1 MLQKFLLTPGVG
13 DVAARRLLD
22 ACNRPAQVVVG
33 RRCVFSRL
41 PFCNCIHL
49 RSIFNSEC
57 RRGKSG
63 APVWPPVQLT
73 VQTSV
78 LPSPSRAR
86 LHFSAKSTESSP
98 LDETHAVSLDSP
110 EMRGSTAKGAQRE
123 GGQHVKWQ
131 RAQAT
136 DCQQPQPASSSA
148 CGLSYS
154 KFVRKCSDWL
164 TDRQL
169 ERVAVRLKA
178 YKCLKKAPRPHNK
191 LAAVRDIG
199 KIVPK
204 EHRGELMKLLA
215 DSLDLV
221 DPHHFLRLSKAS
233 SDRIATQDEVG
244 DGMPQSIMGDYT
256 VGKDMS
262 VEEMNSYLCKFC
274 AITLQAF
281 SGCGK
286 IKKLEIF
293 DDRLRTLDQTEDN
306 TLQAK
311 GEQAIRDKLERRFS
325 PIFALAEF
333 SSTQEKQNACR
344 TYLRT
349 FGVPCIDRLVYPE
362 DAAVKTTLIATNLPF
377 ILTPD
382 EVARILSFALV
393 RDAVAPVEYPAV
405 CRIRMTNPKLFGKK
419 RETTRTLADA
429 LVPLGK
435 RLTLVAT
442 LVLTNRL
449 VLNNDGLFVLRFA
462 SFEAAEAAVRR
473 CRGAVIYDSK
483 ALLLFS
489 PRRCVFHNGQL
500 VDFVIPEGNFAA
512 ESKHFVARG

>member
-1 MLQKFLLTPGVG
+1 MNKYLFLLHTFSDLIAVWSRNRENTAKKSRVFASPHLGPHGLRKHRQQPVARGCGVVGPHCHKDIKYSSNIYSSCHVGRLMQYNQMLQKFLLTPGVG

-199 KIVPK
+199 KIVP
-204 EHRGELMKLLA
+204 
-215 DSLDLV
+215 S
-221 DPHHFLRLSKAS
+221 
-233 SDRIATQDEVG
+233 
-244 DGMPQSIMGDYT
+244 
-256 VGKDMS
+256 
-262 VEEMNSYLCKFC
+262 
-274 AITLQAF
+274 
-281 SGCGK
+281 
-286 IKKLEIF
+286 
-293 DDRLRTLDQTEDN
+293 
-306 TLQAK
+306 
-311 GEQAIRDKLERRFS
+311 
-325 PIFALAEF
+325 
-333 SSTQEKQNACR
+333 
-344 TYLRT
+344 
-349 FGVPCIDRLVYPE
+349 
-362 DAAVKTTLIATNLPF
+362 
-377 ILTPD
+377 
-382 EVARILSFALV
+382 
-393 RDAVAPVEYPAV
+393 
-405 CRIRMTNPKLFGKK
+405 
-419 RETTRTLADA
+419 
-429 LVPLGK
+429 
-435 RLTLVAT
+435 
-442 LVLTNRL
+442 
-449 VLNNDGLFVLRFA
+449 
-462 SFEAAEAAVRR
+462 
-473 CRGAVIYDSK
+473 
-483 ALLLFS
+483 
-489 PRRCVFHNGQL
+489 
-500 VDFVIPEGNFAA
+500 
-512 ESKHFVARG
+512 ES